1 VTALYF
7 LVQII
12 TYFPEM
18 ESLMPDLETDAHENN
33 K

>member
-1 VTALYF
+1 MDALYF

-18 ESLMPDLETDAHENN
+18 ESVIPDLETDAHEN